1 MLSKILSNNNG
12 LVSSSNR
19 SIAIGNGI
27 NYKLINNNQ
36 LIQHDMQIL
45 SKYLR
50 LLLLAILLHIIDNVR
65 LYLKRTAILSLES
78 SVALGSYCS
87 FILE

>member
-65 LYLKRTAILSLES
+65 LYLKRTAILS
-78 SVALGSYCS
+78 
-87 FILE
+87 